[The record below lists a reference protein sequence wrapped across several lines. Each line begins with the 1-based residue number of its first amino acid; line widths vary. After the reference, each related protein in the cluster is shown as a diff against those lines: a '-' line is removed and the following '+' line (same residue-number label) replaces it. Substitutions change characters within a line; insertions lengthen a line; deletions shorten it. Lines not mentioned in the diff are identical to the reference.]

1 MVEGPIGFSNLD
13 KVGVLT
19 EGFDQIGNMVTWYS
33 LPYYKDHFEKLG
45 LTKEKEY
52 LESTFSFSNINP
64 EPFQKASAL
73 IKKRYELRSLNFTK
87 TKDIMPYVDK
97 MFDLFNDTY
106 AKLQSFV
113 AINDIQKEYFKKKH
127 ISFIN
132 PEFIKF
138 IVDKDDKMIAFA
150 IVMPGFSEALQKA
163 NGKLFPFGF
172 YHLLKAR
179 NNSKE
184 VVFYLIGVLPE
195 YQSKG
200 VTAIIFD
207 EYYTVCQAKGIE
219 TCVRTPE
226 LEENTAIQNLWKNFN
241 SKITKRRRTYSKKL

>member
-1 MVEGPIGFSNLD
+1 
-13 KVGVLT
+13 
-19 EGFDQIGNMVTWYS
+19 MVTWYS
-33 LPYYKDHFEKLG
+33 LPYYKDHFEQLG

-52 LESTFSFSNINP
+52 IESDFSFFYINP
-64 EPFQKASAL
+64 EPFQKASKL
-73 IKKRYELRSLNFTK
+73 IKQRYELRCLNFTK

-97 MFDLFNDTY
+97 MFDLFNETY

-113 AINDIQKEYFKKKH
+113 AVNEVQKEYFKKKY

-150 IVMPGFSEALQKA
+150 IVMPGFSEALKKA

-172 YHLLKAR
+172 YHLLQAKK
-179 NNSKE
+179 NSKE
-184 VVFYLIGVLPE
+184 IVFYLIGITPE

-207 EYYTVCQAKGIE
+207 EYYKISKAKGIE

-226 LEENTAIQNLWKNFN
+226 LEENFAIQNLWKHFN